1 MNYNYANIKIKAVD
15 VYYSM
20 KEDYHTDK
28 VNQALKEIQDKGY
41 IVENLQS
48 IYIKDNGI
56 IRTIITYR
64 EIKVKEEQK

>member
-1 MNYNYANIKIKAVD
+1 
-15 VYYSM
+15 M
-20 KEDYHTDK
+20 KEDCHTDK